1 MFWKWDQSCN
11 FRQFSIWSSDAFV
24 GDYSSVDLSWH
35 QEVVL
40 TFEGDQ
46 VKAICLC
53 QDKYEGAF
61 SERREFW
68 IPLPNSTLHHRC
80 LKSKLEWETLKMR
93 QYELITWVREKNYFW
108 KPSRHKCGQFKS
120 VDTFQQLRTSSVP
133 WGERQ
138 HRGEIDRHCLA
149 PFCWRKAHCCFEIR
163 MIGHFFRNYIWLHSL
178 HAFSGPMH
186 VPHAGWITARQSR
199 PYRIKESFHI
209 VGCKVDSPRSMH
221 WFAKIHCIDWQLL
234 PCCCRWQLLPK

>member
-1 MFWKWDQSCN
+1 MFCWCWVKILKMKFDQDLCLNLQYDFGKMNSTLGSVVPLAMFWKWDQSCN
-11 FRQFSIWSSDAFV
+11 FRQFSIWSSDALV
-24 GDYSSVDLSWH
+24 GEYSSVDLSWH

-108 KPSRHKCGQFKS
+108 KPSRHKCGQF
-120 VDTFQQLRTSSVP
+120 
-133 WGERQ
+133 
-138 HRGEIDRHCLA
+138 
-149 PFCWRKAHCCFEIR
+149 
-163 MIGHFFRNYIWLHSL
+163 
-178 HAFSGPMH
+178 
-186 VPHAGWITARQSR
+186 
-199 PYRIKESFHI
+199 
-209 VGCKVDSPRSMH
+209 
-221 WFAKIHCIDWQLL
+221 
-234 PCCCRWQLLPK
+234 

>member
-1 MFWKWDQSCN
+1 MLMFAWNFEVDAWSRFWRWNLIKICVWIRDMNSRSYFGKMNSILGSVVPLAMFWKWDQSCN
-11 FRQFSIWSSDAFV
+11 FRQFSICSSDAFV
-24 GDYSSVDLSWH
+24 REYSSVDLSWH

-108 KPSRHKCGQFKS
+108 KPSRHKCGQF
-120 VDTFQQLRTSSVP
+120 
-133 WGERQ
+133 
-138 HRGEIDRHCLA
+138 
-149 PFCWRKAHCCFEIR
+149 
-163 MIGHFFRNYIWLHSL
+163 
-178 HAFSGPMH
+178 
-186 VPHAGWITARQSR
+186 
-199 PYRIKESFHI
+199 
-209 VGCKVDSPRSMH
+209 
-221 WFAKIHCIDWQLL
+221 
-234 PCCCRWQLLPK
+234 

>member
-1 MFWKWDQSCN
+1 MLGRDSEDEIWSRSVFELVIWPQQFTLVKLNSTLGSVVPLAMFWKWDQSCN

-35 QEVVL
+35 QGVVL

-108 KPSRHKCGQFKS
+108 KPSRHKCGQF
-120 VDTFQQLRTSSVP
+120 
-133 WGERQ
+133 
-138 HRGEIDRHCLA
+138 
-149 PFCWRKAHCCFEIR
+149 
-163 MIGHFFRNYIWLHSL
+163 
-178 HAFSGPMH
+178 
-186 VPHAGWITARQSR
+186 
-199 PYRIKESFHI
+199 
-209 VGCKVDSPRSMH
+209 
-221 WFAKIHCIDWQLL
+221 
-234 PCCCRWQLLPK
+234 